1 MEEIIVQQESPSVLA
16 LRLNVELIGY
26 LVSTAPDNTSIV
38 TLVEKHSDFILELST
53 KIMRSA
59 RLDIKLVK

>member
-1 MEEIIVQQESPSVLA
+1 MEEIIIEQESAPIAA

-26 LVSTAPDNTSIV
+26 LVSTAPDNPSIV

>member
-1 MEEIIVQQESPSVLA
+1 MEEIIIQQESPSVSA

-26 LVSTAPDNTSIV
+26 LVSTAPDNLSIIA
-38 TLVEKHSDFILELST
+38 LVEKHSDFILELST

>member
-1 MEEIIVQQESPSVLA
+1 MEEIIIEQESAPIAA

-26 LVSTAPDNTSIV
+26 LVSTAPDNPSIV
-38 TLVEKHSDFILELST
+38 TLVEKHSDFVLELST

>member
-1 MEEIIVQQESPSVLA
+1 MEEIILEQESAPIAA

-26 LVSTAPDNTSIV
+26 LVSTAPDNPSIV

>member
-1 MEEIIVQQESPSVLA
+1 MEEIIVQQESPSVSA

>member
-1 MEEIIVQQESPSVLA
+1 MEEIIIEQESAPIAA

>member
-1 MEEIIVQQESPSVLA
+1 MEEIILEQESAPIAA

-26 LVSTAPDNTSIV
+26 LVSTAPDNPSIV
-38 TLVEKHSDFILELST
+38 TLVEKHSDFVLELST

>member
-26 LVSTAPDNTSIV
+26 LVSTAPDNPSIIA
-38 TLVEKHSDFILELST
+38 LVEKHSDFILELST